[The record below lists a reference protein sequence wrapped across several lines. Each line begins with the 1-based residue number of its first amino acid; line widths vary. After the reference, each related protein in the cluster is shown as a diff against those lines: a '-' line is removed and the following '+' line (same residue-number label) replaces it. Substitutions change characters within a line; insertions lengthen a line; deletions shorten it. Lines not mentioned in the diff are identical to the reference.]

1 MNYKPRTNRAFTLI
15 ELVVAIA
22 ILVMMISFAAV
33 IFKVSINSHRTAM
46 ANTEIM
52 QKLRAITDQL
62 NADFKD
68 MRKDGVILVA
78 WKAVYDN
85 NINRHVRFDT
95 ILFFTNGDFQSYRPY
110 NGKIVRGNTARVCY
124 MLAKDGFGVTATRAW
139 GQKPEQRIL
148 ARSQHILTA
157 DVDLS
162 PLPPFL
168 PFPDLANIP
177 IPFTLADNLQYE
189 LENNRHEHDYRESLV
204 SWRRGAPQPGLF
216 RDKLREMLTVCADV
230 QFGGGTAVSGGL
242 TVSASDPNTL
252 HMLLCESVGELK
264 IQGWYEAEQRWFP
277 IVDPD
282 YDGDLSD
289 SDFFTAGGVIDPSR
303 RPAII
308 YPRWNF
314 ECGNIGIG
322 NNGIY
327 PPALLN
333 ESNFN
338 FIPGLGRALK
348 FTFTL
353 YDSKGIIKNGRTF
366 THIVYL
372 GD

>member
-1 MNYKPRTNRAFTLI
+1 MNRKLQTKRAFTLI

-22 ILVMMISFAAV
+22 ILVMLISFAGV
-33 IFKVSINSHRTAM
+33 IFRVSINSHRTAK
-46 ANTEIM
+46 ATAEIM

-62 NADFKD
+62 NTDFKD
-68 MRKDGVILVA
+68 IRKDGVILVA

-85 NINRHVRFDT
+85 NMGRYVRFDT
-95 ILFFTNGDFQSYRPY
+95 ILFFTNGDFQSYNRH

-124 MLAKDGFGVTATRAW
+124 MLAKDGYGVTAIRAW

-157 DVDLS
+157 DIGLA
-162 PLPPFL
+162 
-168 PFPDLANIP
+168 PFPDLASIP
-177 IPFTLADNLQYE
+177 IPFDPVADNPGYE
-189 LENNRHEHDYRESLV
+189 AANNMYEHDRESLV
-204 SWRRGAPQPGLF
+204 SWRIGAPQPGTL
-216 RDKLREMLTVCADV
+216 RDKLREMLTVCTDA
-230 QFGGGTAVSGGL
+230 QFGGVGAAVSGGL
-242 TVSASDPNTL
+242 TVNVSEPNTI
-252 HMLLCESVGELK
+252 HMLLCESVAELK
-264 IQGWYEAEQRWFP
+264 IQGWYEAEKRWFP
-277 IVDPD
+277 KVDPD

-289 SDFFTAGGVIDPSR
+289 SDFFTVGNAIDPGH

-314 ECGNIGIG
+314 ESGSL
-322 NNGIY
+322 GIY
-327 PPALLN
+327 PPDLLT
-333 ESNFN
+333 ESNFD

-353 YDSKGIIKNGRTF
+353 YDSKGIIKGGRTF

>member
-1 MNYKPRTNRAFTLI
+1 MNYKLRTSRAFTLI
-15 ELVVAIA
+15 ELVVSIA
-22 ILVMMISFAAV
+22 ILVMVISFAGV
-33 IFKVSINSHRTAM
+33 IFKVSINAHRTAM

-85 NINRHVRFDT
+85 NIGRYARFDT
-95 ILFFTNGDFQSYRPY
+95 ILFFANGDFQSYRRH

-124 MLAKDGFGVTATRAW
+124 MLAKDGYGVPAIRAW
-139 GQKPEQRIL
+139 GQKPERRVL

-157 DVDLS
+157 DIGLA
-162 PLPPFL
+162 
-168 PFPDLANIP
+168 PFPDLASIP
-177 IPFTLADNLQYE
+177 IPFTPADNARYE
-189 LENNRHEHDYRESLV
+189 AENNLYEHDRESLV
-204 SWRRGAPQPGLF
+204 SWRIGAPQAGTL
-216 RDKLREMLTVCADV
+216 RDKLREMLTVCTDV
-230 QFGGGTAVSGGL
+230 KFGGGIAEYGGL
-242 TVSASDPNTL
+242 TVSASEPNTI

-264 IQGWYEAEQRWFP
+264 IQGWYEAERRWFP
-277 IVDPD
+277 KVDPD
-282 YDGDLSD
+282 YDGDFSD
-289 SDFFTAGGVIDPSR
+289 SDFFTTGGGAIDESR

-314 ECGNIGIG
+314 ESGNIGIG

-327 PPALLN
+327 PPDLLK
-333 ESNFN
+333 ESNFD

-353 YDSKGIIKNGRTF
+353 YDSRGILKDGRTF

>member
-1 MNYKPRTNRAFTLI
+1 MKYKLRTSRGFTLI

-22 ILVMMISFAAV
+22 IMVMMISFAAV
-33 IFKVSINSHRTAM
+33 IFKVSIGSHRTAA
-46 ANTEIM
+46 ANAEIM

-68 MRKDGVILVA
+68 IRKDGVILVA
-78 WKAVYDN
+78 WKAVFDN
-85 NINRHVRFDT
+85 NIGRHMRFDT
-95 ILFFTNGDFQSYRPY
+95 ILFFANGDFQSYHPY

-124 MLAKDGFGVTATRAW
+124 MLAKDGYGVTAIRPW

-148 ARSQHILTA
+148 ARSQHILTS
-157 DVDLS
+157 DVDLFTS
-162 PLPPFL
+162 PV
-168 PFPDLANIP
+168 FPDLANIP
-177 IPFTLADNLQYE
+177 IPFTPADNARYE
-189 LENNRHEHDYRESLV
+189 FANNLYEHDDRESLV
-204 SWRRGAPQPGLF
+204 SWRIGAPQPGPL
-216 RDKLREMLTVCADV
+216 RDKLREMLTVCTDLR
-230 QFGGGTAVSGGL
+230 FGGGIAESGGL
-242 TVSASDPNTL
+242 TVNVSEPNTI
-252 HMLLCESVGELK
+252 HMLLCESVAEFK
-264 IQGWYEAEQRWFP
+264 IQGWYEAEKRWFP
-277 IVDPD
+277 MVDPD

-289 SDFFTAGGVIDPSR
+289 SDFFTVGNAIDPGR

-327 PPALLN
+327 PPDLLN
-333 ESNFN
+333 ESNFD

-372 GD
+372 GE

>member
-1 MNYKPRTNRAFTLI
+1 MNCKLRTRRAFTLI

-22 ILVMMISFAAV
+22 ILVMLISFAGV
-33 IFKVSINSHRTAM
+33 IFKVSINSHRTAT

-68 MRKDGVILVA
+68 MRKDGVIFVA
-78 WKAVYDN
+78 WKAVLDN
-85 NINRHVRFDT
+85 NTGRHVRFDT
-95 ILFFTNGDFQSYRPY
+95 ILFFTNGDFQSYHPY

-124 MLAKDGFGVTATRAW
+124 MLAKDGYGVPAIRAW

-157 DVDLS
+157 DTNLDKVH
-162 PLPPFL
+162 
-168 PFPDLANIP
+168 DLASIP
-177 IPFTLADNLQYE
+177 IPFDPFIDNPPYE
-189 LENNRHEHDYRESLV
+189 AANNSYEYDRESLV
-204 SWRRGAPQPGLF
+204 SWRIGAPQPTGLLKN
-216 RDKLREMLTVCADV
+216 KLREMLTVCTDV
-230 QFGGGTAVSGGL
+230 QIGAVGVGDAVSGGL
-242 TVSASDPNTL
+242 TVSASDPCTI

-264 IQGWYEAEQRWFP
+264 IQGWYEAERRWFP
-277 IVDPD
+277 KVDPD

-289 SDFFTAGGVIDPSR
+289 SDFFPDGSGGIDPGH
-303 RPAII
+303 RPAIL

-314 ECGNIGIG
+314 ESGSLGV
-322 NNGIY
+322 Y
-327 PPALLN
+327 PRDLLT
-333 ESNFN
+333 ESNFD

-353 YDSKGIIKNGRTF
+353 YDSKGIIKNGRVF

>member
-1 MNYKPRTNRAFTLI
+1 MNYKPRTSRAFTLI
-15 ELVVAIA
+15 ELVVSIA

-68 MRKDGVILVA
+68 MRKDGVIFVA

-85 NINRHVRFDT
+85 NLNRHVRFDT
-95 ILFFTNGDFQSYRPY
+95 ILFFTNGDFQSYRSHS
-110 NGKIVRGNTARVCY
+110 GKIVRGNIARVCY
-124 MLAKDGFGVTATRAW
+124 MLAKDGFGVRAW
-139 GQKPEQRIL
+139 GQKREQRIL

-157 DVDLS
+157 DIGLV
-162 PLPPFL
+162 P
-168 PFPDLANIP
+168 PFPDLATIP
-177 IPFTLADNLQYE
+177 IPFTPADNAIYE
-189 LENNRHEHDYRESLV
+189 AANNLYEYDRESLA

-242 TVSASDPNTL
+242 TVSTSDPNTL

-264 IQGWYEAEQRWFP
+264 IQGWYEAERRWFP
-277 IVDPD
+277 KVDPD
-282 YDGDLSD
+282 YNGDLSD
-289 SDFFTAGGVIDPSR
+289 SDFFTVGGAIDPSR
-303 RPAII
+303 RPSIV

-322 NNGIY
+322 NNGIL

-353 YDSKGIIKNGRTF
+353 YDSKGIIKGGRTF

>member
-1 MNYKPRTNRAFTLI
+1 MSNEQRTNKGFTLI

-22 ILVMMISFAAV
+22 IMVMMISFAAV
-33 IFKVSINSHRTAM
+33 IFKVGISSHRTAS
-46 ANTEIM
+46 ANAEIM

-85 NINRHVRFDT
+85 NLNRHVRFDT
-95 ILFFTNGDFQSYRPY
+95 ILFFANGDFQSYRPY
-110 NGKIVRGNTARVCY
+110 NNRIVRGNTARVCY

-139 GQKPEQRIL
+139 GQKSESRIL

-157 DVDLS
+157 DNNLDLV
-162 PLPPFL
+162 
-168 PFPDLANIP
+168 PDLANIP
-177 IPFTLADNLQYE
+177 IPFDPVAHNPVYE
-189 LENNRHEHDYRESLV
+189 AANNFYEHDRESLV
-204 SWRRGAPQPGLF
+204 SWRIGAPQPGPL

-230 QFGGGTAVSGGL
+230 QFGGGDAVSGGL
-242 TVSASDPNTL
+242 TVDVTDPNTL
-252 HMLLCESVGELK
+252 HMLLCESVAELK
-264 IQGWYEAEQRWFP
+264 IQGWYEAERRWFP
-277 IVDPD
+277 KVDPD

-289 SDFFTAGGVIDPSR
+289 SDFFTDASGAIHPSR
-303 RPAII
+303 RPAIV
-308 YPRWNF
+308 YPMWNF
-314 ECGNIGIG
+314 ECGNTTIG

-327 PPALLN
+327 PPDLLT
-333 ESNFN
+333 ESNFD

-372 GD
+372 GE

>member
-1 MNYKPRTNRAFTLI
+1 MNCKLRTRRAFTLI

-22 ILVMMISFAAV
+22 ILVMLISFAGV
-33 IFKVSINSHRTAM
+33 IFKVSINRTAK

-62 NADFKD
+62 NVDFKD

-78 WKAVYDN
+78 WKAVLDN
-85 NINRHVRFDT
+85 NTGRYVRFDT
-95 ILFFTNGDFQSYRPY
+95 ILFFTNGDFQSYRGNNV
-110 NGKIVRGNTARVCY
+110 NGKIIRGNIARVCY
-124 MLAKDGFGVTATRAW
+124 MLAKDGFGVPAIRAW

-157 DVDLS
+157 DTNLDKVH
-162 PLPPFL
+162 
-168 PFPDLANIP
+168 DLASIP
-177 IPFTLADNLQYE
+177 IPFDPFIDNPPYE
-189 LENNRHEHDYRESLV
+189 AANNSYEYDRESLA
-204 SWRRGAPQPGLF
+204 SWRIGAPQPGLLKN
-216 RDKLREMLTVCADV
+216 KLREMLTVCTDV
-230 QFGGGTAVSGGL
+230 QIGIVGAAVSGGL
-242 TVSASDPNTL
+242 TVSASDPNTF

-264 IQGWYEAEQRWFP
+264 IQGWYEAERRWFP
-277 IVDPD
+277 KIDPD

-289 SDFFTAGGVIDPSR
+289 SDFFINSSGAIDSGHS
-303 RPAII
+303 PAIL

-314 ECGNIGIG
+314 ESGSIGV
-322 NNGIY
+322 Y
-327 PPALLN
+327 PRDLLT
-333 ESNFN
+333 ESNFDL
-338 FIPGLGRALK
+338 IPGLGRALK

-353 YDSKGIIKNGRTF
+353 YDSKGIIKNGRVF

>member
-1 MNYKPRTNRAFTLI
+1 
-15 ELVVAIA
+15 
-22 ILVMMISFAAV
+22 
-33 IFKVSINSHRTAM
+33 
-46 ANTEIM
+46 
-52 QKLRAITDQL
+52 
-62 NADFKD
+62 
-68 MRKDGVILVA
+68 
-78 WKAVYDN
+78 
-85 NINRHVRFDT
+85 
-95 ILFFTNGDFQSYRPY
+95 
-110 NGKIVRGNTARVCY
+110 
-124 MLAKDGFGVTATRAW
+124 MLAKDGYGVTAIRAW
-139 GQKPEQRIL
+139 GQKPERRIL
-148 ARSQHILTA
+148 ARSQHIQTA
-157 DVDLS
+157 DIGL
-162 PLPPFL
+162 F
-168 PFPDLANIP
+168 PFPVLASIP
-177 IPFTLADNLQYE
+177 IPFDPIIDNPPYE
-189 LENNRHEHDYRESLV
+189 AANNRYEYDRESLV
-204 SWRRGAPQPGLF
+204 GWRIGAPQPGPL
-216 RDKLREMLTVCADV
+216 RDKLREMLTVCTDV
-230 QFGGGTAVSGGL
+230 KFGGGDAVSGGL
-242 TVSASDPNTL
+242 TVSASDPCTI

-277 IVDPD
+277 KVDPD

-289 SDFFTAGGVIDPSR
+289 SDFFTIGGAIDPGR

-333 ESNFN
+333 ESNFD

-353 YDSKGIIKNGRTF
+353 YDSKGIIKNGRVF

>member
-1 MNYKPRTNRAFTLI
+1 MNYELRTNKAFTLI

-22 ILVMMISFAAV
+22 ILVMVISFAGV
-33 IFKVSINSHRTAM
+33 IFKVSINSHRTAT
-46 ANTEIM
+46 ASAEIM
-52 QKLRAITDQL
+52 RKLRAITDQL

-85 NINRHVRFDT
+85 NIGRYVRFDT
-95 ILFFTNGDFQSYRPY
+95 ILFFTNGDFQSYNRH
-110 NGKIVRGNTARVCY
+110 NGKIVRGNIARVCY
-124 MLAKDGFGVTATRAW
+124 MLAKAKDGFGVPTIRAW
-139 GQKPEQRIL
+139 DQQKPESRIL

-157 DVDLS
+157 DTNLDKVH
-162 PLPPFL
+162 
-168 PFPDLANIP
+168 DLASIP
-177 IPFTLADNLQYE
+177 IPFDPIADNPGYE
-189 LENNRHEHDYRESLV
+189 AANNFYEYDRESLV
-204 SWRRGAPQPGLF
+204 SWRIGAPQLGLL
-216 RDKLREMLTVCADV
+216 RNKLREMLTVCTDV
-230 QFGGGTAVSGGL
+230 QFGGVGAAVSGGL
-242 TVSASDPNTL
+242 TVSTSDPNTI

-264 IQGWYEAEQRWFP
+264 IQGWYEAERRWFP
-277 IVDPD
+277 KVDPD

-289 SDFFTAGGVIDPSR
+289 SDFFTDGGAIDPGH

-308 YPRWNF
+308 YPRWSF
-314 ECGNIGIG
+314 ESGNIGIG

-327 PPALLN
+327 PPNLLN
-333 ESNFN
+333 ESNFD

-353 YDSKGIIKNGRTF
+353 YDSKGIMKNGRTF

>member
-1 MNYKPRTNRAFTLI
+1 MNNERRTTQGFTLI
-15 ELVVAIA
+15 ELVVAIS
-22 ILVMMISFAAV
+22 ILVMVISFAGV
-33 IFKVSINSHRTAM
+33 IFKVSINSYRMAS

-68 MRKDGVILVA
+68 IRKDGVIFVA
-78 WKAVYDN
+78 WKAEYDN
-85 NINRHVRFDT
+85 NLNRHVRFDT
-95 ILFFTNGDFQSYRPY
+95 ILFFTDGDFQSYRMH

-124 MLAKDGFGVTATRAW
+124 MLAKDGFGIRAW
-139 GQKPEQRIL
+139 GQKMESRIL
-148 ARSQHILTA
+148 ARSQHIQTA
-157 DVDLS
+157 DIILDNV
-162 PLPPFL
+162 
-168 PFPDLANIP
+168 PDLATIP
-177 IPFTLADNLQYE
+177 IPFTPADNALYE
-189 LENNRHEHDYRESLV
+189 AANNRYEHDRESLV
-204 SWRRGAPQPGLF
+204 SWRIGAPQPGPL

-242 TVSASDPNTL
+242 TVSASDPNTI

-277 IVDPD
+277 KVDPD
-282 YDGDLSD
+282 YNGDLSD
-289 SDFFTAGGVIDPSR
+289 SDFFIDAGGAIDPSR
-303 RPAII
+303 RPSIV

-322 NNGIY
+322 NNGIL

-338 FIPGLGRALK
+338 YIPGLGRALK

>member
-1 MNYKPRTNRAFTLI
+1 MNYKLRISRAFTLI
-15 ELVVAIA
+15 ELVVSIA
-22 ILVMMISFAAV
+22 ILVMVISFAGV
-33 IFKVSINSHRTAM
+33 IFKVSINAHRTAM

-68 MRKDGVILVA
+68 MRKDGVIFVA
-78 WKAVYDN
+78 WRAVYDN
-85 NINRHVRFDT
+85 NMNRHVRFDT
-95 ILFFTNGDFQSYRPY
+95 ILFFTNGDFQSYRENNV
-110 NGKIVRGNTARVCY
+110 NGKIIRGNIARVCY
-124 MLAKDGFGVTATRAW
+124 MLAKAKDGFGVPAIRAW
-139 GQKPEQRIL
+139 NQKTESRIL
-148 ARSQHILTA
+148 ARSQHIQTA
-157 DVDLS
+157 GTNLDKVH
-162 PLPPFL
+162 
-168 PFPDLANIP
+168 DLASIP
-177 IPFTLADNLQYE
+177 IPFDPFIDNPPYE
-189 LENNRHEHDYRESLV
+189 AANNLYEYDRESLV
-204 SWRRGAPQPGLF
+204 SWRIGAPQPGFL
-216 RDKLREMLTVCADV
+216 RNKLREMLTVCTDV
-230 QFGGGTAVSGGL
+230 QFGGVGAAVSGGL
-242 TVSASDPNTL
+242 TVSTSDPNTI

-277 IVDPD
+277 KVDPD
-282 YDGDLSD
+282 YNGDLSD
-289 SDFFTAGGVIDPSR
+289 SDFFTIGNAIDPGH

-314 ECGNIGIG
+314 ESGSIGI
-322 NNGIY
+322 Y
-327 PPALLN
+327 DPDLLT